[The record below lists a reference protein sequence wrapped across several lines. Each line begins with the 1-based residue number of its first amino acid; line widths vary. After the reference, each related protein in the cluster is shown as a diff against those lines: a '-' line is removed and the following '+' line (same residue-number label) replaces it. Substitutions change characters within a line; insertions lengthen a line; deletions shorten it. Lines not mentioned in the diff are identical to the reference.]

1 MAKTGDWKKLKNV
14 MKKFDKRIE
23 RNSTVA
29 LHRSAIQL
37 ESMIKERILDGKGMK
52 PNHPF
57 TIKMKRSSKPLI
69 DNGDLLG
76 SVSHHFIDRHTVAVG
91 VNRRTRSGV
100 NIAALHEREKGVRI
114 KVTPKM
120 RAWLHGH
127 GLHLKPSTKELFIPG
142 RPFMK
147 PSYNDFRQKGITKK
161 LFKKAIEKTVKGE

>member
-14 MKKFDKRIE
+14 MKKFDRRIE
-23 RNSTVA
+23 QNGTVA
-29 LHRSAIQL
+29 LHQSAVRL
-37 ESMIKERILDGKGMK
+37 ESIIRNRILDGKGMK
-52 PNHPF
+52 PDHPF
-57 TIKMKRSSKPLI
+57 TVKLKRSSKPLI
-69 DNGDLLG
+69 DNSDLLQ

-91 VNRRTRSGV
+91 VNRRTPKGV

-114 KVTPKM
+114 KVTPRM

-147 PSYNDFRQKGITKK
+147 PSYRDFRKKGIVKK
-161 LFKKAIEKTVKGE
+161 LFRQAVEKTVKGE